1 MKTYVCLK
9 FRENLKSAAG
19 AEKAQKEWVV
29 FVNLYF
35 LELFLHVFF
44 FLILLI
50 WSPDLVFVID
60 DWTLHKQLTCLCVYK
75 GEYE

>member
-1 MKTYVCLK
+1 M
-9 FRENLKSAAG
+9 
-19 AEKAQKEWVV
+19 V

-35 LELFLHVFF
+35 FRVIFTCFF
-44 FLILLI
+44 FLIFKSLLI

-75 GEYE
+75 GWNMNEFESNELMSN